1 VSNQVEG
8 RCLCSAVRF
17 VARGEPAEMS
27 WCHCQSCRR
36 HTGAP
41 ASAFVA
47 FRRDAYDVTEGEITK
62 FNSSP
67 GRLRGFCARCG
78 STMTCEGE
86 GLPEIQFHIGTFTY
100 EDASRFRPTKQFFPE
115 ERLPWVH
122 PTDDAPVSPHPQPLS
137 RKERRAPHRLEAKN
151 AFNISAAS
159 LSRKLP

>member
-1 VSNQVEG
+1 MSIFSPAAREETKVSDQIEG
-8 RCLCSAVRF
+8 RCLCGAVRF
-17 VARGEPAEMS
+17 IARGEPVEVS

-47 FRRDAYDVTEGEITK
+47 FRRDAYAVIEGEITK

-86 GLPEIQFHIGTFTY
+86 SLPEIQFHIGTFTI
-100 EDASRFRPTKQFFPE
+100 EDASRLEPTKQFFAE

-122 PTDDAPVSPHPQPLS
+122 PTDDAV
-137 RKERRAPHRLEAKN
+137 RL
-151 AFNISAAS
+151 
-159 LSRKLP
+159 

>member
-1 VSNQVEG
+1 MAPSSSPGSRRALPVGGLVSSAQHLAGREANVSNQVEG
-8 RCLCSAVRF
+8 RCLCGAVRF
-17 VARGEPAEMS
+17 IARGEPAELS
-27 WCHCQSCRR
+27 WRHCQSCRR

-47 FRRDAYDVTEGEITK
+47 FKRDAYVVTEGEITK

-100 EDASRFRPTKQFFPE
+100 EDASRLRPTKQFFPE

-122 PTDDAPVSPHPQPLS
+122 PTDDAP
-137 RKERRAPHRLEAKN
+137 R
-151 AFNISAAS
+151 
-159 LSRKLP
+159 

>member
-1 VSNQVEG
+1 
-8 RCLCSAVRF
+8 VRRG
-17 VARGEPAEMS
+17 AIYRRGEPAEVS

-47 FRRDAYDVTEGEITK
+47 FKRDAYVVTEGEITK

-67 GRLRGFCARCG
+67 GRLRGFCVRCG

-100 EDASRFRPTKQFFPE
+100 EDASRLRPTKQFFPE

-122 PTDDAPVSPHPQPLS
+122 PTDDAP
-137 RKERRAPHRLEAKN
+137 R
-151 AFNISAAS
+151 
-159 LSRKLP
+159 